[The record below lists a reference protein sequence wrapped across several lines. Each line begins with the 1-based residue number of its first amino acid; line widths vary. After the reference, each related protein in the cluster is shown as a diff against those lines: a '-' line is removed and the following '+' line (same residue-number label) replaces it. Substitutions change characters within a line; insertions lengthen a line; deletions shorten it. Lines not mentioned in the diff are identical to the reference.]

1 MRPGSFYLLVSVRPK
16 LSVPQFTPACDDD
29 DDLAVMTVVLAVVAV
44 VGRKADRKDLIEFL
58 LI

>member
-1 MRPGSFYLLVSVRPK
+1 M
-16 LSVPQFTPACDDD
+16 PQFTPACDDD

-44 VGRKADRKDLIEFL
+44 VGRKADRKDLIEFF